1 MQILMVNRLR
11 QRICLL
17 FMCVVS
23 AVAQAD
29 GIDVPDR
36 QVFFG
41 GLHTHT
47 GWSVDTYNP
56 RLTSGPEDAYR
67 FARGEA
73 ITHVTGEQ
81 IQLKSGALDFFSVTD
96 HSEYLGLARTLK
108 KDSPLAQNPF
118 IKRLLSDDIKVNF
131 KARLDLRV
139 SRNARKVLPELQDPF
154 ILQYPWQQLIKI
166 TERFN
171 KPNEF
176 TTFVGFEWTSQP
188 NRANMH
194 RVVLFGDSIGLPE
207 RPISAFDTEEV
218 AGLWDWL
225 DAQREKGADVLAIPH
240 NANISDGR
248 MFPVTGEYVS
258 AARSAQ
264 RLRNEPLV
272 EIMQAKGASE
282 THPSLSS
289 NDEWADF
296 AIRETLF
303 PAAKDSAWGASGPSL
318 NGKLNGSYMR
328 EAWLNGLYLQAEQ
341 GSNPYVFGVVASS
354 DTHSTAAP
362 YEEANYFGSKGVVD
376 ATPKTRLGIADE
388 SGRHRRDRQEPSMK
402 VKMER
407 NGPGLAGV
415 WAEANTRAA
424 LFAALQ
430 RKETFGT
437 SGPRITV
444 RMFAGWEFTEADAA
458 DGKTLAAAGYGNGVP
473 MGGRL
478 AAQPEGAGSPN
489 LLLFAVQDPDS
500 APLQRLQII
509 KGWLEEGQAREQVY
523 DALCADNGKP
533 DQQTHRCP
541 ASKAAVNL
549 QDCSYSRDKGDSKL
563 LGSWTDPDFDP
574 KQQAFYYVR
583 VLENPTCRWST
594 WDAVR
599 LGVPPPKEAP
609 VLIQERAWTSPVWY
623 EG

>member
-1 MQILMVNRLR
+1 LLF
-11 QRICLL
+11 ICL
-17 FMCVVS
+17 VS
-23 AVAQAD
+23 AVTQAD

-81 IQLKSGALDFFSVTD
+81 IQLKSGALDFFAVTD

-118 IKRLLSDDIKVNF
+118 IKRLLSEDVKVNF
-131 KARLDLRV
+131 KARFDLRE
-139 SRNARKVLPELQDPF
+139 SRTAKQVLPELQDPF

-194 RVVLFGDSIGLPE
+194 RVVLFGDSTGLPE
-207 RPISAFDTEEV
+207 RPISAFDTEEA

-225 DAQREKGADVLAIPH
+225 DAQRAKGADVLAIPH

-264 RLRNEPLV
+264 RRRNEPLV

-282 THPSLSS
+282 THPSLSL

-303 PAAKDSAWGASGPSL
+303 PAPKDSVWGVAGPDL

-328 EAWLNGLYLQAEQ
+328 EAWLNGLSLQAGP

-362 YEEANYFGSKGVVD
+362 YEEDNYFGSNGVVD
-376 ATPKTRLGIADE
+376 ATPKTRLGIVDE
-388 SGRHRRDRQEPSMK
+388 SGRNRRIDRQKPNMK
-402 VKMER
+402 GKVER

-415 WAEANTRAA
+415 WAEENTRTS

-444 RMFAGWEFTEADAA
+444 RMFAGWEFTADDAA
-458 DGKTLAAAGYGNGVP
+458 NGQTLAAAGYGKGVP
-473 MGGRL
+473 MGGVL
-478 AAQPEGAGSPN
+478 AAQPEGGGTPS
-489 LLLFAVQDPDS
+489 LLLFAVQDPDG
-500 APLQRLQII
+500 APLQRVQVI
-509 KGWLEEGQAREQVY
+509 KGWLEVGKPHEQVY
-523 DALCADNGKP
+523 DALCADSGSP
-533 DQQTHRCP
+533 DPQTHRCP
-541 ASKAAVNL
+541 ASKASVNL
-549 QDCSYSRDKGDSKL
+549 QDCSISRAKGDAQL
-563 LGSWTDPDFDP
+563 AGIWTDPDFDP
-574 KQQAFYYVR
+574 AEQAFYYVR

-599 LGVPPPKEAP
+599 LGVTPPQEAP
-609 VLIQERAWTSPVWY
+609 ATIQERAWTSPVWY